1 MGELA
6 PTLGSYLL
14 EQCLFELIINEE
26 MLNLNSKT
34 LIYPTDGM
42 ISLMFRNNPTKIR
55 VLSFYQCWWVFT
67 FMKSLWFWF

>member
-26 MLNLNSKT
+26 MLNLNSET
-34 LIYPTDGM
+34 LI
-42 ISLMFRNNPTKIR
+42 
-55 VLSFYQCWWVFT
+55 
-67 FMKSLWFWF
+67 